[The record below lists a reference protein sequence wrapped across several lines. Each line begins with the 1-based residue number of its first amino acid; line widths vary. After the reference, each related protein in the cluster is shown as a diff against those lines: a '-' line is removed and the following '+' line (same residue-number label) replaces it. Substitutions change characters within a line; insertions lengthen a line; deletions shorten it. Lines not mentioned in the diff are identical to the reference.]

1 MTKLKSKSKKGKM
14 KTWVDDMKNVKSDVS
29 QMIKGAESSILL
41 QHQDL
46 MKNK

>member
-1 MTKLKSKSKKGKM
+1 MAKLKSKSKKSKM

-29 QMIKGAESSILL
+29 QMIKGVKPSILL